1 MLDAEL
7 LEAVIGSP
15 DPEKRAKEVEI
26 AIDLAAGEHDADGL
40 PPLDDLRFQALS
52 PPALIADD
60 EPLARRN
67 LRLLLEKDP
76 QIEILEECRNGREAV
91 KAINAL
97 SPDLIFLDI
106 QMPEMDG
113 FEALA
118 RVGPEHI
125 QAIIFVTAFDQ
136 YALKAFDVHALDY
149 LLKPFDDERFAHA
162 LERAKSQIEARE
174 IDRLSK
180 RLLALLEE
188 RDSERKR
195 PRQETNY
202 LTRVMIKVSG
212 RVTLLKVDEIDFIEA
227 DGNYAKLHVGRKAHL
242 LREKMHDL
250 EGRLD
255 PAKFVRIHRSVIVNL
270 DRIKEMHPHF
280 NGDYIVVLDD
290 GRKLRLSR
298 TRRENLEARL
308 NLNHG

>member
-1 MLDAEL
+1 MSTK
-7 LEAVIGSP
+7 I
-15 DPEKRAKEVEI
+15 KT
-26 AIDLAAGEHDADGL
+26 
-40 PPLDDLRFQALS
+40 
-52 PPALIADD
+52 LIIDD

-76 QIEILEECRNGREAV
+76 QIEILEECPNGREAV
-91 KAINAL
+91 KAINTL

-113 FEALA
+113 FDVLE
-118 RVGPEHI
+118 RVGPDRIH
-125 QAIIFVTAFDQ
+125 AIIFVTAFDQ

-149 LLKPFDDERFAHA
+149 LLKPFDDERFANA

-188 RDSERKR
+188 RESERKA
-195 PRQETNY
+195 PRGEKNY
-202 LTRVMIKVSG
+202 LTRLMIKVSG
-212 RVTLLKVDEIDFIEA
+212 RVTLLKVEEIDFIEA
-227 DGNYAKLHVGRKAHL
+227 DGNYAKLHVGRKSHL
-242 LREKMHDL
+242 LREKMNDL

-255 PAKFVRIHRSVIVNL
+255 PAKFVRIHRSAIVNL

-280 NGDYIVVLDD
+280 NGDYVVVLED
-290 GRKLRLSR
+290 GRQLRLSR
-298 TRRENLEARL
+298 TRRENLEAKL
-308 NLNHG
+308 KIVP

>member
-1 MLDAEL
+1 M
-7 LEAVIGSP
+7 S
-15 DPEKRAKEVEI
+15 EKIKT
-26 AIDLAAGEHDADGL
+26 
-40 PPLDDLRFQALS
+40 
-52 PPALIADD
+52 LIVDD

-67 LRLLLEKDP
+67 IRLLLEKDP
-76 QIEILEECRNGREAV
+76 QIEILDECRNGREAV

-113 FEALA
+113 FDVVA

-149 LLKPFDDERFAHA
+149 LLKPFDDERFTHA
-162 LERAKSQIEARE
+162 LRRAKAQIEARE
-174 IDRLSK
+174 INKLGR

-188 RDSERKR
+188 RESD
-195 PRQETNY
+195 RQTSMNQKTH
-202 LTRVMIKVSG
+202 LTRLMIKASG
-212 RVTLLKVDEIDFIEA
+212 RVVLLKVDEIDLIEA
-227 DGNYAKLHVGRKAHL
+227 DGNYAKLHVGRKAHV

-250 EGRLD
+250 EEQLD
-255 PAKFVRIHRSVIVNL
+255 PAKFVRIHRSIIVNL

-280 NGDYIVVLDD
+280 NGDYVVVLED
-290 GRKLRLSR
+290 GRQLRLSR
-298 TRRENLEARL
+298 TRREALIHRL
-308 NLNHG
+308 HRFSSA

>member
-1 MLDAEL
+1 M
-7 LEAVIGSP
+7 S
-15 DPEKRAKEVEI
+15 AKI
-26 AIDLAAGEHDADGL
+26 KT
-40 PPLDDLRFQALS
+40 
-52 PPALIADD
+52 LIIDD

-76 QIEILEECRNGREAV
+76 QIEILDECRNGREAV
-91 KAINAL
+91 KAINAM

-113 FEALA
+113 FDVLE
-118 RVGPEHI
+118 RVGSKKV

-162 LERAKSQIEARE
+162 LERAKRQIEARE
-174 IDRLSK
+174 IDRLSQ
-180 RLLALLEE
+180 RLLALLEGRE
-188 RDSERKR
+188 SERKGSKQQ
-195 PRQETNY
+195 PDY
-202 LTRVMIKVSG
+202 LTRLMVKVAG
-212 RVTLLKVDEIDFIEA
+212 RVTLLKVEEIDFIEA
-227 DGNYAKLHVGRKAHL
+227 DGNYAKLHVGRKSHL

-280 NGDYIVVLDD
+280 NGDYIVVLED

-308 NLNHG
+308 KAVS

>member
-1 MLDAEL
+1 MSTK
-7 LEAVIGSP
+7 I
-15 DPEKRAKEVEI
+15 RT
-26 AIDLAAGEHDADGL
+26 
-40 PPLDDLRFQALS
+40 
-52 PPALIADD
+52 LIVDD

-76 QIEILEECRNGREAV
+76 QIEIVDECRNGREAV
-91 KAINAL
+91 KVINSL

-113 FEALA
+113 FDVLE
-118 RVGPEHI
+118 RVGPDQI

-149 LLKPFDDERFAHA
+149 LLKPFDDERFGNA
-162 LERAKSQIEARE
+162 LARAKSQIETRE
-174 IDRLSK
+174 INRLSK

-188 RDSERKR
+188 RESERKESKE
-195 PRQETNY
+195 QQNY
-202 LTRVMIKVSG
+202 LTRLMIKVSG
-212 RVTLLKVDEIDFIEA
+212 RMTLLKVHDIDFIEA

-255 PAKFVRIHRSVIVNL
+255 PEKFVRIHRSVIVNL

-280 NGDYIVVLDD
+280 NGDYIVVLED
-290 GRKLRLSR
+290 GRQLRLSR
-298 TRRENLEARL
+298 SRREQLERL
-308 NLNHG
+308 ISRG

>member
-1 MLDAEL
+1 MSER
-7 LEAVIGSP
+7 I
-15 DPEKRAKEVEI
+15 RT
-26 AIDLAAGEHDADGL
+26 
-40 PPLDDLRFQALS
+40 
-52 PPALIADD
+52 LIVDD

-67 LRLLLEKDP
+67 LRVLLEKDP
-76 QIEILEECRNGREAV
+76 QIEIIEECRNGREAV
-91 KAINAL
+91 KAINTL

-113 FEALA
+113 FDVLEH
-118 RVGPEHI
+118 VGPEHI

-162 LERAKSQIEARE
+162 LKRAKAQIAAHE
-174 IDRLSK
+174 INRLSK

-188 RDSERKR
+188 RESERKVDR
-195 PRQETNY
+195 KGY
-202 LTRVMIKVSG
+202 LTRLMIKDAG
-212 RVTLLKVDEIDFIEA
+212 RMTLLKVDDIDFIEA
-227 DGNYAKLHVGRKAHL
+227 DGNYAKLHTGRKTHL
-242 LREKMHDL
+242 LREKMNDL

-280 NGDYIVVLDD
+280 NGDYIVVLQD
-290 GRKLRLSR
+290 GRQLRLSR
-298 TRRENLEARL
+298 SRRENLEARL
-308 NLNHG
+308 KAVS

>member
-1 MLDAEL
+1 M
-7 LEAVIGSP
+7 S
-15 DPEKRAKEVEI
+15 AKI
-26 AIDLAAGEHDADGL
+26 KT
-40 PPLDDLRFQALS
+40 
-52 PPALIADD
+52 LIIDD

-91 KAINAL
+91 KAINTL

-113 FEALA
+113 FDVLA
-118 RVGPEHI
+118 RVGPEQI

-149 LLKPFDDERFAHA
+149 LLKPFDDDRFFHA

-180 RLLALLEE
+180 RLLALLEQREGE
-188 RDSERKR
+188 RNASKQD
-195 PRQETNY
+195 Y
-202 LTRVMIKVSG
+202 LTRLMIKISG
-212 RVTLLKVDEIDFIEA
+212 RVVLLKVEEIDFIEA

-242 LREKMHDL
+242 LRERMHDL
-250 EGRLD
+250 ETRLD

-280 NGDYIVVLDD
+280 NGDYVVVLED
-290 GRKLRLSR
+290 GRQLKLSR
-298 TRRENLEARL
+298 SRRENLEDRL
-308 NLNHG
+308 KAI

>member
-1 MLDAEL
+1 MT
-7 LEAVIGSP
+7 
-15 DPEKRAKEVEI
+15 AKI
-26 AIDLAAGEHDADGL
+26 KT
-40 PPLDDLRFQALS
+40 
-52 PPALIADD
+52 LIIDD

-113 FEALA
+113 FDVLA
-118 RVGPEHI
+118 RVGPERI

-149 LLKPFDDERFAHA
+149 LLKPYDDERFAHA
-162 LERAKSQIEARE
+162 LNRAKSQIEARE

-188 RDSERKR
+188 RDSERKGA
-195 PRQETNY
+195 RQQQNY

-280 NGDYIVVLDD
+280 NGDYIVVLED

-308 NLNHG
+308 KAVS